1 MEYAIKI
8 SPDGEGYIGR
18 ECPQCEKYFKIKFGT
33 GLPGEVPCH
42 CPYCNYTGPQSEFLT
57 KQQIK
62 YAQSI
67 ALHKMSSQLL
77 SQLKRME
84 RKPDPHAMLSIGIT
98 VKGSP
103 TSIAY
108 YSEET
113 LEHGATCSV
122 CTLEYAIYGAFGYC
136 PDCGTHN
143 SLQILRDNFRIVT
156 RMLTLADTSSSDI
169 AKKLT
174 ENALEDAVASFDGF
188 GRELCRKHD
197 PKISFQNL
205 SGANDRIFRLFGRG
219 FPSCIGQ
226 GEWSFIQVQF
236 QNRHLLAHTMGV
248 IDEDYIRKTGGKG
261 GDLGRAIMITKDEVV
276 KTIAVLEQMADFLF
290 SIVPKT

>member
-8 SPDGEGYIGR
+8 SPDEEGYTGR
-18 ECPQCEKYFKIKFGT
+18 ECPQCEKYFKIKFRT

-42 CPYCNYTGPQSEFLT
+42 CPYCNYIGPQSEFWT
-57 KQQIK
+57 KPQIE

-67 ALHKMSSQLL
+67 ALHEISGQLL

-84 RKPDPHAMLSIGIT
+84 RKTDPHTMFSIGIT

-103 TSIAY
+103 IPIAY

-113 LEHGATCSV
+113 LEQRATCSV

-143 SLQILRDNFRIVT
+143 SRQILRDNFRIVS
-156 RMLTLADTSSSDI
+156 RMLTLADTSSTDI
-169 AKKLT
+169 AKKLN

-205 SGANDRIFRLFGRG
+205 SGANDRISRLFGKG
-219 FPSCIGQ
+219 FQGCIGQ

-248 IDEDYIRKTGGKG
+248 IDEDYIRKTGGRG

-276 KTIAVLEQMADFLF
+276 KTIAILEQMADFLF
-290 SIVPKT
+290 SIVPKP